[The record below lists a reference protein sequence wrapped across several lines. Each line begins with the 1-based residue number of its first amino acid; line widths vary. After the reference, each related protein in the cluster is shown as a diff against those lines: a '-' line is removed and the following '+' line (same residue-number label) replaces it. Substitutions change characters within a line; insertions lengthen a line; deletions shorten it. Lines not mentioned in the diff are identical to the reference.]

1 MVRMKGRYRKGCG
14 HFAGR
19 FENPEPWRRA
29 TGEELRY
36 GTINLKVDA
45 PTKFREDCR
54 VPEREVPKT
63 HGWNGDYLMEICK
76 IEGIRGYRIL
86 GGHEADVLEIAC
98 AKLIQKNGQPL
109 KEGDELEL
117 EFFEQRPND

>member
-1 MVRMKGRYRKGCG
+1 MKGRYRSGCG
-14 HFAGR
+14 HWAER
-19 FENPEPWRRA
+19 FKNPEPWRRA
-29 TGEELRY
+29 TGEKLQY
-36 GTINLKVDA
+36 GTINVKVDA

-54 VPEREVPKT
+54 VLEHEVPKT

-86 GGHEADVLEIAC
+86 GGHGPEILEIAC
-98 AKLIQKNGQPL
+98 AKLVQKNGQPL